1 MKKTL
6 SNSNLPSQE
15 QRQNT
20 LYSIYDVDDFY
31 EVLERE
37 RARADRSN
45 QRLSLLV
52 FELGL
57 PDIEGDIVR
66 HLVSVLVSRLRI
78 SDEIGWFDRQ
88 CIGIILPYTSAEGAW
103 KLAEEVCQ
111 GFNGNGRAL
120 SSFCSVY
127 TYPFEKQSSDSN
139 SEKFILTRV

>member
-6 SNSNLPSQE
+6 SNSNLSSQH
-15 QRQNT
+15 QRQDT
-20 LYSIYDVDDFY
+20 LYEISSVDDFY
-31 EVLERE
+31 EILERE

-57 PDIEGDIVR
+57 PDVDGDIAR

-78 SDEIGWFDRQ
+78 SDDIGWFDRQ
-88 CIGIILPYTSAEGAW
+88 SIGIILPYTSAEGAW
-103 KLAEEVCQ
+103 KLAEEVCK
-111 GFNGNGRAL
+111 GFKGNGRAL

-127 TYPFEKQSSDSN
+127 TYPFEKHSSDDN